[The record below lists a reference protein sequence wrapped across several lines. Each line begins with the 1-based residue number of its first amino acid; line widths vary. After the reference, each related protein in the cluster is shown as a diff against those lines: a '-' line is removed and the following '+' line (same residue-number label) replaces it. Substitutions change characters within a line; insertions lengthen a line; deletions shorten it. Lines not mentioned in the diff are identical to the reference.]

1 MVGINDDILIGGFND
16 WFRRRIIAYRY
27 QVAHL
32 SVFKA
37 LRQIA
42 APLLVGLAIAVVSA
56 ILGGLL
62 PALRMGRIPVSAAL
76 REVAS

>member
-1 MVGINDDILIGGFND
+1 
-16 WFRRRIIAYRY
+16 
-27 QVAHL
+27 
-32 SVFKA
+32 
-37 LRQIA
+37 
-42 APLLVGLAIAVVSA
+42 VVSA

>member
-1 MVGINDDILIGGFND
+1 MPLGIASAALLTHVVNARSFGWTIDF
-16 WFRRRIIAYRY
+16 
-27 QVAHL
+27 QV
-32 SVFKA
+32 S
-37 LRQIA
+37 A